1 MPMTS
6 VIGSE
11 RSILSNQSSPVN
23 RRYLW
28 ASGNE
33 PQMRFF
39 SFFCCSYSVTQSC
52 PTLCNPMDCST
63 PGFPVLHHFLEL
75 SQTHV
80 HWVDDAIQPPH
91 PLLSLFSPALIFPSI
106 RVFCNESALHISI
119 GASASVLPM
128 NKTIKIEKSHLM
140 AVISGLQ
147 YMTQNR
153 DSVTFR
159 NGSFHAVWFLILRL

>member
-1 MPMTS
+1 MLVTS

-33 PQMRFF
+33 SQMRFF

-80 HWVDDAIQPPH
+80 HSLSDAIQPSH
-91 PLLSLFSPALIFPSI
+91 PLSFPSTPAFNLSQHPKI
-106 RVFCNESALHISI
+106 LQSFQSNRKEFQIQITFTSAIKTLNNVKTSI
-119 GASASVLPM
+119 IWCSMHNL
-128 NKTIKIEKSHLM
+128 N
-140 AVISGLQ
+140 
-147 YMTQNR
+147 
-153 DSVTFR
+153 
-159 NGSFHAVWFLILRL
+159 